1 VTPYR
6 PTVNIKV
13 YRSGAVTRAASGT
26 ELTTNPAAPEW
37 ANSFVVRLSVRTPTA
52 RRKIRIIC
60 VLAQTTYRVNGDD
73 EQWVRTAY
81 GLVAGLVDARK
92 DAFAALPTPRVI
104 LGTLGLCALLFVVG
118 FLIGVSNVLGRSHTL
133 AFLVPIIAGYA
144 LLGYLPLVLTL
155 APKPLIIRRVQRSRW
170 QRRDT
175 AIALCAAALVL
186 SLILPARLQDP
197 ARADVLAAIA
207 VVTAIVFGIT
217 SWYAG
222 RAARP

>member
-1 VTPYR
+1 VETSVLGFIPIVQ
-6 PTVNIKV
+6 TSFSISIIK
-13 YRSGAVTRAASGT
+13 RAQEPVQSWHLQGG
-26 ELTTNPAAPEW
+26 
-37 ANSFVVRLSVRTPTA
+37 V
-52 RRKIRIIC
+52 
-60 VLAQTTYRVNGDD
+60 
-73 EQWVRTAY
+73 
-81 GLVAGLVDARK
+81 
-92 DAFAALPTPRVI
+92 
-104 LGTLGLCALLFVVG
+104 CALLFVVG